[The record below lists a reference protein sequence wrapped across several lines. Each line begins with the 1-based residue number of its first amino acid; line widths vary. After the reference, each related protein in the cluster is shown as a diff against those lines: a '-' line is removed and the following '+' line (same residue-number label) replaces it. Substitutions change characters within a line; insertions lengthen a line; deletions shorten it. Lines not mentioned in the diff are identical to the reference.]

1 MLLAWRATRVTEQ
14 GVDRRMK
21 EGGYNE
27 GLPWPI
33 PVEIMVFPVL
43 DWLFVLL
50 GEYKSM
56 RLKEI

>member
-1 MLLAWRATRVTEQ
+1 VTEQ